1 MTELCKAVQGFLE
14 QVRLPVYM
22 EGQVPS
28 GTRTPY
34 AVWSLEK
41 GGDGEDSRLTVTC
54 WYRRNHA
61 GCVAALDCLR
71 ALFGPGGAVIRY
83 PGGLAAGYRGTA
95 AFVHDAL
102 DRALEGGRLHV
113 DMRVHERAQETEGTT

>member
-1 MTELCKAVQGFLE
+1 MTALCKALQSFLE
-14 QVRLPVYM
+14 QLRLPVYM

-34 AVWSLEK
+34 AVWSLEA
-41 GGDGEDSRLTVTC
+41 GGEGEPSHLTVTC
-54 WYRRNHA
+54 WYRRDHA

-71 ALFGPGGAVIRY
+71 ALFEPGGTVIRY
-83 PGGLAAGYRGTA
+83 AGGVAAGYRGTA
-95 AFVHDAL
+95 SLVHDAM

-113 DMRVHERAQETEGTT
+113 DMRVYERAQETEETV